1 MCFGAE
7 RSEETL
13 PPSCQRGHILDQ
25 EVGHMQEKQL
35 QVGVTF
41 GIKKKKR
48 KKEMPQILKQPTER
62 ETGPSCHR
70 HHRPNVEV
78 ACEFVTVVDFMLVVA
93 NK

>member
-13 PPSCQRGHILDQ
+13 PPSCQRGHRLDQ

-41 GIKKKKR
+41 GIKKKK
-48 KKEMPQILKQPTER
+48 KER
-62 ETGPSCHR
+62 
-70 HHRPNVEV
+70 NVSKPE
-78 ACEFVTVVDFMLVVA
+78 AAD
-93 NK
+93 